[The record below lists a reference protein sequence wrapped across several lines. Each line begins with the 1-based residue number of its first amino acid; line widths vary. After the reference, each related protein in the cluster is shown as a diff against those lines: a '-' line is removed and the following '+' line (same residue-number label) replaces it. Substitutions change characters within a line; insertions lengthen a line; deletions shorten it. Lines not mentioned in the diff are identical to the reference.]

1 MPFKSAV
8 QRAKTWT
15 KKYSGKIK
23 GKKAYAKRKKN
34 SKRLGKKIKKYQTVT
49 KG

>member
-8 QRAKTWT
+8 QRAKKWT
-15 KKYSGKIK
+15 KKYSNKIK
-23 GKKAYAKRKKN
+23 GKKVYEKRKKN
-34 SKRLGKKIKKYQTVT
+34 SKRLGKKTKKYQTVT